1 MTTVATPPQY
11 FICPI
16 THNIMSD
23 PHVDNE
29 GNSYEKIAI
38 EQWLMRNNTSPITRS
53 LLSIS
58 NLKPN
63 RSLKEAIEAFLNP
76 TTTMQKSTEVKEQV
90 FKYE

>member
-23 PHVDNE
+23 PYVDNE

-38 EQWLMRNNTSPITRS
+38 
-53 LLSIS
+53 
-58 NLKPN
+58 
-63 RSLKEAIEAFLNP
+63 
-76 TTTMQKSTEVKEQV
+76 
-90 FKYE
+90 